1 MSETGRLRVVIIK
14 PSKYLPDGYVERY
27 RRTTIPNATAPYIH
41 SLTPSHIDNCKI
53 ETASFDEH
61 LETDLRYLDLL
72 RDRDTPT
79 LLALV
84 GVQSHQFH
92 RALDLAAFARE
103 KGGALSV
110 IGGPH
115 AMTCDTGDAQ
125 GVDGISFA
133 LSEAEMIWPEILK
146 DAIRGGLKP
155 TYGHDARWQK
165 TLEPPPLMA
174 PSARELKRSLYR
186 LICVYP
192 ARGCPYK
199 CSFCSVI
206 KIAGRAIRSQPV
218 ETTLETLRRA
228 KGAGARMV
236 MFTSDNFN
244 KYPDAPELLEAMI
257 AENLQLPFFVQCDT
271 QVAKQPGLIRLM
283 GRAGCFMMLLGVE
296 SFDVA
301 ALRGAGKNH
310 NRLEHYETI
319 IQQCR
324 QARILTLFSSIL
336 GFPDDTLDNIEAHM
350 TALQG
355 MSPDFATF
363 YILTPLPGTEQYDD
377 FRSRGLITEPNLD
390 RFDASSLTWAH
401 PHLSEKEL
409 TENMYRCFHRFH
421 SVRHIAGAVRRWGL
435 GRDFRAH
442 AHRMAGIVGPA
453 IFHVFGRMR
462 MHPGVGGVARVRR
475 DRLSEYRER
484 RRRVFGF
491 DLAPLPDSLE
501 LSAGDQAINR
511 RAKLKA
517 PSAALQVQ
525 P

>member
-1 MSETGRLRVVIIK
+1 MKETGRLRVVIIK
-14 PSKYLPDGYVERY
+14 PSKYLRDGYVERY
-27 RRTTIPNATAPYIH
+27 RRTIIPNATAPYIH
-41 SLTPSHIDNCKI
+41 SLTPTHIDSCKI
-53 ETASFDEH
+53 ETVTFDENF
-61 LETDLRYLDLL
+61 ETDLHYLDLL
-72 RDRDTPT
+72 RDRGTST

-92 RALDLAAFARE
+92 RALDLAALARE
-103 KGGALSV
+103 EGGALSV

-115 AMTCDTGDAQ
+115 AMTCDTSDAQ
-125 GVDGISFA
+125 GIDGISFA
-133 LSEAEMIWPEILK
+133 LSEAELIWPEILK
-146 DAIRGGLKP
+146 DAIGGSLKLI
-155 TYGHDARWQK
+155 YGQDGRWQK
-165 TLEPPPLMA
+165 TLDPPPLMA

-186 LICVYP
+186 LISVYP

-218 ETTLETLRRA
+218 ETTLESLRRA
-228 KGAGARMV
+228 KDAGARMV

-271 QVAKQPGLIRLM
+271 QVAKQPELIKLM
-283 GRAGCFMMLLGVE
+283 GRAGCFMVLLGVE

-301 ALRGAGKNH
+301 ALRGVGKNH

-324 QARILTLFSSIL
+324 EARILTLFSNIL
-336 GFPDDTLDNIEAHM
+336 GFPEDTLDSIDAHM
-350 TALQG
+350 TRLCE

-377 FRSRGLITEPNLD
+377 FRTEGLITEPNLD
-390 RFDASSLTWAH
+390 RYDATNLTWAH
-401 PHLSEKEL
+401 PHLTAREL
-409 TENMYRCFHRFH
+409 DDNMYRCFHRFH
-421 SVRHIAGAVRRWGL
+421 SARHIAGAVRRWGF

-453 IFHVFGRMR
+453 IFHVLGKVKT
-462 MHPGVGGVARVRR
+462 HPGFGGVVRVRR
-475 DRLSEYRER
+475 DHLSDYRER

-491 DLAPLPDSLE
+491 ELAPLPDSLA

-511 RAKLKA
+511 RAKLIA
-517 PSAALQVQ
+517 TNAV
-525 P
+525 